1 MDSDTP
7 GSSVLHYLP
16 EFAQLHVH
24 WGWEP
29 TISSSVV
36 PFSSCLQLFPASGSS
51 PMSQFY
57 ATGGQSIGAS
67 ALASVLPVKIQG
79 WFPLGWTHLISL
91 LICHCHP
98 SHGALGP
105 LPFSADW
112 DPEAVSTRFSA
123 SWCLLFSVSPLDTL
137 YTGSIVLILS
147 LLPLLDIYIL
157 RILLST
163 VSTALILLSHGI
175 LSLF

>member
-1 MDSDTP
+1 MVVNSYHVGQCGSRDSSINSNKMSFYFLFPLLQLPSFPSSLLTP
-7 GSSVLHYLP
+7 FIPSW
-16 EFAQLHVH
+16 FFFITA
-24 WGWEP
+24 
-29 TISSSVV
+29 SSSLIFPV
-36 PFSSCLQLFPASGSS
+36 PYWGYLLFTCKCFSCLFCLSAPSGI
-51 PMSQFY
+51 QFV
-57 ATGGQSIGAS
+57 I
-67 ALASVLPVKIQG
+67 
-79 WFPLGWTHLISL
+79 
-91 LICHCHP
+91 
-98 SHGALGP
+98 
-105 LPFSADW
+105 FS
-112 DPEAVSTRFSA
+112 